1 MIPNEIVRAGQL
13 RVFLITLMVL
23 MLALPG
29 CAPESQIDT
38 ACPKSSAT
46 QISFPKSPIPASL
59 SILRSAIKDFLN
71 SGQNAAGLKPL
82 ILDDHDNTIGS
93 ITTVDVT
100 GDGVKEIV
108 LSTTTST
115 DIDGYKFGWVGIYE
129 CANGRYDA
137 KYAGLGEYIYSM
149 KVNAV
154 LDTLGSGTPQI
165 FVEYRWRGRECHVG
179 LQVLAHSSSGWEWIF
194 GNYLNCPATATVNKN
209 PITGQTQIVYK
220 GTLHDS
226 MGLEPDKEVTQ
237 IYIAKNGGFQLAP

>member
-1 MIPNEIVRAGQL
+1 MLPNEIVYSRQL
-13 RVFLITLMVL
+13 RMFLISLVAL

-29 CAPESQIDT
+29 CTSKNQIHA

-46 QISFPKSPIPASL
+46 QIAFPKSQTPRSL
-59 SILRSAIKDFLN
+59 SILHSAVKDFLD

-82 ILDDHDNTIGS
+82 ILDDRDNTVGS
-93 ITTVDVT
+93 ITTVDLT

-115 DIDGYKFGWVGIYE
+115 DIDGYKFGWLGIYE
-129 CANGRYDA
+129 CANGHYDA
-137 KYAGLGEYIYSM
+137 KYAGLGEFIYAM

-154 LDTLGSGTPQI
+154 FDALGSGTPQI
-165 FVEYRWRGRECHVG
+165 FVQYRWRGSECQVG
-179 LQVLAHSSSGWEWIF
+179 LQVLAHSPTGWEWVF
-194 GNYLNCPATATVNKN
+194 GKFLNCPATAAVNKN
-209 PITGQTQIVYK
+209 PITGQTKIVYK
-220 GTLHDS
+220 GILHDV